1 MYINIIL
8 TYLYK
13 FIHSGQIDKNKAAI
27 HNATGKVRKP
37 DVDKLRKRHF
47 H

>member
-8 TYLYK
+8 TYLDK
-13 FIHSGQIDKNKAAI
+13 FIHSGRFDKNKTAI

-37 DVDKLRKRHF
+37 DVDKLRERNF

>member
-8 TYLYK
+8 TYLDK
-13 FIHSGQIDKNKAAI
+13 FIHSGQIDKNKTAI

-37 DVDKLRKRHF
+37 DVDKLRKRYF